1 MLQQQVPSRGSAWE
15 RALDHL
21 QSYCE
26 AVTLRPRQAGPPL
39 QADVADA
46 MGAYRV
52 TLDLLGRRTAALHR
66 TLAAIEGEGFG
77 AHPLAKSDLQTLAR
91 DMTKQSQRVLDLL
104 AAQPTLPEHV
114 APKAQRL
121 LALRPRLAERF
132 ARVAALE
139 DAGMRVRIH
148 GDFHLGQVLEADGD
162 LFFIDFE
169 GEPARPLA
177 ERRALQSP
185 LRDVAGM
192 LRSFGYA
199 ARAGLR
205 ICLRHKPDAVLEPW
219 MRAWEHEASRI
230 FVSAYLKQFG
240 DAAALPNSVAREVLL
255 QAFVLDKATY
265 ELAYELGNR
274 PDWVDIPL
282 DGLLGLLEPESMPA
296 LPS

>member
-1 MLQQQVPSRGSAWE
+1 
-15 RALDHL
+15 
-21 QSYCE
+21 
-26 AVTLRPRQAGPPL
+26 
-39 QADVADA
+39 

-52 TLDLLGRRTAALHR
+52 TLDLLGRRTADLHR
-66 TLAAIEGEGFG
+66 TLHAVEGEGFG
-77 AHPLAKSDLQTLAR
+77 AHPLTKADLERLAR
-91 DMTKQSQRVLDLL
+91 EMTKQSQRVLDLL
-104 AAQPTLPEHV
+104 AAQSSLPQHV
-114 APKAQRL
+114 QPKAQRL

-132 ARVAALE
+132 ARVAALD
-139 DAGMRVRIH
+139 DAGMCSRIH
-148 GDFHLGQVLEADGD
+148 GDLHLGQVLEADGD

-185 LRDVAGM
+185 LRDIAGM

-219 MRAWEHEASRI
+219 VRAWEAEASRI
-230 FVSAYLKQFG
+230 FVAAYLKQVG
-240 DAAALPNSVAREVLL
+240 DSPALPNTAAQQVLL
-255 QAFVLDKATY
+255 QAFVLDKAMY

-282 DGLLGLLEPESMPA
+282 DGLLGLLEPDASPS